1 MIAFT
6 RGVPDHTAFPLEE
19 LSLCAQ
25 EAMTHDHDAI
35 LPYAGSRG
43 FPLLREWVAETN
55 GGSPD
60 QILISHGALQILD
73 FIATAYA
80 PDGAAVLVEQP
91 SYDRAV
97 TVFRRAGCKVVGVP
111 MEEDGINLEALVE
124 LGRRSNPA
132 LFYVIPDFQN
142 PSGATL
148 SLSKRQALA
157 AWAVEHGC
165 LLVED
170 IPYRRLRYQGV
181 DLPTLR
187 SFAPEQ
193 TIQLS
198 SFSKLLSP
206 GLRVG
211 TAFGPLEQINRLA
224 KVAEDTYITPSLLSQ
239 ALVYRFLAHG
249 WLDHQ
254 VQRLQELYGPRLEAM
269 LGVLQEEM
277 SDLADWVHPQGGFF
291 VGLTLRSEIR
301 ADALL
306 AKGKEVGLILSDGR
320 GFYANGAGDRFVRL
334 PFCALSPD
342 EIRSGIQSLAEIV
355 RGLAQGGT
363 P

>member
-6 RGVPDHTAFPLEE
+6 RGVPDPAAFPLDE
-19 LSLCAQ
+19 LRQCAQ
-25 EAMTHDHDAI
+25 EAMALDLDLI

-43 FPLLREWVAETN
+43 FLLLREWVAETN

-60 QILISHGALQILD
+60 QVLISHGALQILD
-73 FIATAYA
+73 FIAAAYA
-80 PDGAAVLVEQP
+80 PNGATVFIEQP

-97 TVFRRAGCKVVGVP
+97 TVFRRAGCKVVGIP
-111 MEEDGINLEALVE
+111 MEQDGINLEALAE
-124 LGRRSNPA
+124 LSQRTVPA

-157 AWAVEHGC
+157 DWAVERGC

-170 IPYRRLRYQGV
+170 IPYRRLRYQGE

-239 ALVYRFLAHG
+239 ALVYRFLAHS

-254 VQRLQELYGPRLEAM
+254 VQRLRELYGPRLEAM
-269 LGVLQEEM
+269 LAVLQQEM
-277 SDLADWVHPQGGFF
+277 SDLAEWVHPQGGFF
-291 VGLTLRSEIR
+291 VGLTLKSEIR

-306 AKGKEVGLILSDGR
+306 ARGKESGLVLSDGR
-320 GFYANGAGDRFVRL
+320 GFFADGAGDRFVRL
-334 PFCALSPD
+334 PFCALTPKD
-342 EIRSGIQSLAEIV
+342 IRSGIQALAGIV
-355 RGLAQGGT
+355 RGLS
-363 P
+363 

>member
-6 RGVPDHTAFPLEE
+6 RGVPDPAAFPMEE

-25 EAMTHDHDAI
+25 EAMANDHDAI

-60 QILISHGALQILD
+60 QVLISHGALQILD
-73 FIATAYA
+73 FIATAFA
-80 PDGAAVLVEQP
+80 PNGATVLVEQP

-97 TVFRRAGCKVVGVP
+97 TVFRRAGCQVVGVP
-111 MEEDGINLEALVE
+111 MEADGINLEALVE
-124 LGRRSNPA
+124 LGQRLNPA
-132 LFYVIPDFQN
+132 IFYVIPDFQN

-148 SLSKRQALA
+148 SSSKRQALV
-157 AWAVEHGC
+157 AWAVEHRC

-170 IPYRRLRYQGV
+170 IPYRRLRYQGE

-211 TAFGPLEQINRLA
+211 TAFGEVNQINLLA
-224 KVAEDTYITPSLLSQ
+224 KVAEDTYITPTLLSQ
-239 ALVYRFLAHG
+239 ALVYRYLAHG

-254 VQRLQELYGPRLEAM
+254 VQRLRGLYGQRLEAM
-269 LGVLQEEM
+269 LAVLQQEM
-277 SDLADWVHPQGGFF
+277 GDLADWVHPEGGFF
-291 VGLTLRSEIR
+291 VGLTLKSEIQ
-301 ADALL
+301 ASALL
-306 AKGKEVGLILSDGR
+306 AKGKEAGLILSDGR
-320 GFYANGAGDRFVRL
+320 GFFADGAGDRFVRL
-334 PFCALSPD
+334 PFCALAPD
-342 EIRSGIQSLAEIV
+342 EIRSGIQTLAGIV
-355 RGLAQGGT
+355 RELS
-363 P
+363 

>member
-6 RGVPDHTAFPLEE
+6 RGVPDPAAFPLDE
-19 LSLCAQ
+19 LRQCAQ
-25 EAMTHDHDAI
+25 EAMALDLDLI

-43 FPLLREWVAETN
+43 FLLLREWVAETN

-60 QILISHGALQILD
+60 QVFISHGALQILD

-80 PDGAAVLVEQP
+80 PNGATVFVEQP

-111 MEEDGINLEALVE
+111 MEADGINLEALVE
-124 LGRRSNPA
+124 LGKRNNPA

-148 SLSKRQALA
+148 SLSKRQVLVS
-157 AWAVEHGC
+157 WAVEHGC

-170 IPYRRLRYQGV
+170 IPYRRLRYQGT

-211 TAFGPLEQINRLA
+211 TAFGLSDQINRLA
-224 KVAEDTYITPSLLSQ
+224 KVAEDTYITPSLLNQ
-239 ALVYRFLAHG
+239 ALVYRFLTHG

-254 VQRLQELYGPRLEAM
+254 VQRLRELYGPRLEAM
-269 LGVLQEEM
+269 LAVLKKEM
-277 SDLADWVHPQGGFF
+277 SDLADWVHPEGGFF
-291 VGLTLRSEIR
+291 VGLTVKSEIR

-306 AKGKEVGLILSDGR
+306 VKGKEDGLVLSDGR
-320 GFYANGAGDRFVRL
+320 GFFADGAGDCFIRL
-334 PFCALSPD
+334 PFCALAPE
-342 EIRSGIQSLAEIV
+342 EIRSGIQTLAKIV
-355 RGLAQGGT
+355 RGLS
-363 P
+363 